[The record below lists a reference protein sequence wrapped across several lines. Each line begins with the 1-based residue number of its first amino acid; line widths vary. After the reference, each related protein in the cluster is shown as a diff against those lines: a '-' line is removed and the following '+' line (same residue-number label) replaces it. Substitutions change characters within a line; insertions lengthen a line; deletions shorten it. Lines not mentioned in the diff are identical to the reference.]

1 MKPKGI
7 ACIFGLACLCL
18 VESLHAEEA
27 IPPADAMQI
36 ARETGFRMKAAGFD
50 RAESLGFVSDFLQ
63 QKYLVVADKITI
75 SNRDAEIDDAE
86 SQRKYLSVAPALRV
100 TTVAAHEH
108 CHAYLRK
115 GRQHLPRSVAVA
127 AEACA
132 VIPDSSHG
140 RTFDEAFCDL
150 AAINVIGEPA
160 RVVLEALRT
169 EEMGDGI
176 ERYQAYSPRVFELA
190 LAAND
195 TKVADLVTRTAN
207 AMASACRHPEIAAF
221 EGQLEGWY
229 AQTLTKTLALNLS
242 VSEEAIQPVEFPN
255 IQQWRNQDANH
266 FKRLRDGIDDSAII
280 GFVKVYGACRK
291 QLAQHFLPVPTYA
304 ERTMERCS
312 LARPEYDE
320 VHCALAAAYVTGR
333 VMGPSLREILD
344 FRQLTD
350 QMFGRQSL
358 ASHVLQDEHDYD
370 VTDQLTSI
378 SDITQDFALRT
389 EFACGA
395 KPEEL
400 STVRQRSGI
409 N

>member
-7 ACIFGLACLCL
+7 FYVFVLVCLCVL
-18 VESLHAEEA
+18 ESLHATEA
-27 IPPADAMQI
+27 IPPADAMRI

-86 SQRKYLSVAPALRV
+86 SQRQYLSVAPALRV

-115 GRQHLPRSVAVA
+115 RRQHLPRPVVA
-127 AEACA
+127 AAKACA
-132 VIPDSSHG
+132 AIPDSSHG
-140 RTFDEAFCDL
+140 KTFDEAFCDL

-169 EEMGDGI
+169 EELGDGI

-195 TKVADLVTRTAN
+195 SNVADPVTRTAS
-207 AMASACRHPEIAAF
+207 AMESACRHPELVAF
-221 EGQLEGWY
+221 KGQLEGWY
-229 AQTLTKTLALNLS
+229 AQTLTKALALNLS

-255 IQQWRNQDANH
+255 IQQWRNQDSIH
-266 FKRLRDGIDDSAII
+266 FKRLRDDIDDSAII
-280 GFVKVYGACRK
+280 GFVQVYESCRK
-291 QLAQHFLPVPTYA
+291 QLAHHFLPVPTYA

-370 VTDQLTSI
+370 LTDQLTHI
-378 SDITQDFALRT
+378 RDVTQDFALRT

-400 STVRQRSGI
+400 STVRQQSRI